1 MRSTYA
7 IFSSCFQYLILFQR
21 SPSAN
26 TIGYMYEFDCK
37 PTTTIG
43 GNDPKIWGTIAFEK
57 KVYVMYIIYK
67 SYSIQMYL
75 TSLHG
80 VAWY

>member
-1 MRSTYA
+1 
-7 IFSSCFQYLILFQR
+7 
-21 SPSAN
+21 
-26 TIGYMYEFDCK
+26 MYEFDCK

-57 KVYVMYIIYK
+57 KVYVMYMLYK